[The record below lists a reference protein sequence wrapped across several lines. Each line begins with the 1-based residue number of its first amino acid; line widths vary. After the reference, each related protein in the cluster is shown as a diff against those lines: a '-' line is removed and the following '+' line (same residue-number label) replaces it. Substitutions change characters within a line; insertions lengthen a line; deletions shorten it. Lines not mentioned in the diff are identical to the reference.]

1 MTHPQSLT
9 PLTTTSSCPPAR
21 VLVTGAAGFLGTHAV
36 RALRH
41 HGHDVVALV
50 RRDAPALAASGVTM
64 RRGDVLDPVSVR
76 DAAEGCDV
84 VLHCAGKVSR
94 DPRDAEA
101 LYRVHVTGT
110 RTVLDACRQ
119 AGVRRAVIASTSG
132 TVAVGDDPAHV
143 ANEDDA
149 TPMGLIAAWP
159 YYRAK
164 LFAERAA
171 LEGSDDT
178 LGVVAVNPSLMLG
191 PGDVNGSSTEDVRL
205 FLEGKI
211 GAVPSGGLSYVD
223 VRDVAE
229 AMRLAITRGAPGRRY
244 LLGACNLTFREFF
257 ARLERVS
264 GVPGPWLPL
273 PAPLSTFASALLR
286 RLSERTGAPPP
297 VDPESLA
304 LAKHYWYVDARR
316 AEAELG
322 WSPRDPIAT
331 LADTVEDLRARG
343 VVWPAASSLA
353 PSATAT

>member
-9 PLTTTSSCPPAR
+9 PLTTTPSFASAR
-21 VLVTGAAGFLGTHAV
+21 VLVTGAAGFLGTHVV
-36 RALRH
+36 RSLRH
-41 HGHDVVALV
+41 HGHGVVALV
-50 RRDAPALAASGVTM
+50 RRDAPALAGAGATV
-64 RRGDVLDPVSVR
+64 RRGDVLDAASVH

-110 RTVLDACRQ
+110 KTVLDACRQ

-143 ANEDDA
+143 ANEDDEA
-149 TPMGLIAAWP
+149 PMGLIAAWP

-171 LEGSDDT
+171 LESSDDT
-178 LGVVAVNPSLMLG
+178 LGVVSVNPSLMLG

-229 AMRLAITRGAPGRRY
+229 AMRLAMTRGTPGRRY
-244 LLGACNLTFREFF
+244 LLGASNLTFREFF

-264 GVPGPWLPL
+264 GVAGPWLPL
-273 PAPLSTFASALLR
+273 PASLSTFASALLR
-286 RLSERTGAPPP
+286 RLADRTGAAPP
-297 VDPESLA
+297 VDPESLS

-316 AEAELG
+316 AETELG

-343 VVWPAASSLA
+343 VVWPAASALA